1 VHFHGYTEYSLKGLF
16 HILLLLGLFSPL
28 FAEAGK
34 EDGVLCDFKTLR
46 TTRPVTKQSNFKPVG
61 DLAPKYQPTIQKAY
75 VEYQQ
80 KLAGD
85 AGIKA
90 LHAKL
95 AEEKDPATIESL
107 RTIIE
112 KAEQTL
118 FKNALTK
125 YLKEDELEPLLIVD
139 APIMWKVAG
148 HDGKAVDLPVH
159 LAQAFTFDHHGPFL
173 RADKKDS
180 NIRRNSSKQVLEHI
194 KRLNKD
200 PLGAQKL
207 AELEATA
214 ASTDNLA
221 DGVLAIWILRHAS
234 RVANDPE
241 LQRDLAAAT
250 FYEDFGLFGTKYDAL
265 ADPNI
270 PSREQLVRGKEIAEA
285 ILQDYDLILQE
296 SRERNPNPQYGVN
309 FSDRFG
315 QLPESE
321 QKIIVDKALSVLDR
335 HLSTKPED
343 LAARKAKSQDFRHA
357 VELAKQ
363 SAEVNHEKS
372 KQHLMKHLEMQGFD
386 TEHATALVNEFS
398 SQIYI
403 IQTLNPNSPGVG
415 RFSTWA
421 AIPRAHTQNTQVEI
435 IPMGFKTGFVQ
446 AHPHGRAANF
456 VMSDVAVKL
465 RELNQQRAVIDAENA
480 AKSAMA
486 RAESLGLP
494 PEVVRQNGK
503 DAYDE
508 MYKAASMAVGSRP
521 GNSDFNFS
529 FTGVRASPEEILNLY
544 LDSWLIQRQ
553 EQMRAKQATP

>member
-1 VHFHGYTEYSLKGLF
+1 MHFLRYTEYRLKVLF
-16 HILLLLGLFSPL
+16 HILSLLALFAPA
-28 FAEAGK
+28 FAEAGS
-34 EDGVLCDFKTLR
+34 EDTVLCDFRALR
-46 TTRPVTKQSNFKPVG
+46 KTRPVTERSNFKPVG
-61 DLAPKYQPTIQKAY
+61 ELAPEYQPTIQKAY
-75 VEYQQ
+75 AEYQQ
-80 KLAGD
+80 KVESD
-85 AGIKA
+85 AVIKA

-95 AEEKDPATIESL
+95 AVEKDPATIESL

-139 APIMWKVAG
+139 TPIMWKVEG
-148 HDGKAVDLPVH
+148 QDGKTVNLPVH

-194 KRLNKD
+194 KKLNKE

-221 DGVLAIWILRHAS
+221 DGVLAIWILRHAT

-250 FYEDFGLFGTKYDAL
+250 FYEDYGLFGTKYDEL
-265 ADPNI
+265 ADPTL
-270 PSREQLVRGKEIAEA
+270 PSREQLVRGREIAEA

-296 SRERNPNPQYGVN
+296 ARARNSSSQYGVN

-315 QLPESE
+315 QLPKSE

-335 HLSTKPED
+335 HLSTKPDD
-343 LAARKAKSQDFRHA
+343 LAARKAKSHDFRHA
-357 VELAKQ
+357 VELARQ
-363 SAEVNHEKS
+363 SAEMNHEKS

-386 TEHATALVNEFS
+386 TELATALVDEFS

-403 IQTLNPNSPGVG
+403 IHTLNPNSPGVG

-435 IPMGFKTGFVQ
+435 IPMGFKTGFIQ
-446 AHPHGRAANF
+446 AHPHGRPADF
-456 VMSDVAVKL
+456 LMSDVAVKL

-480 AKSAMA
+480 AKSAIA
-486 RAESLGLP
+486 RAESQGLP

-508 MYKAASMAVGSRP
+508 MYKAASMDVGSRP

-553 EQMRAKQATP
+553 EQVRAKQATP

>member
-1 VHFHGYTEYSLKGLF
+1 MKAAFPILSLLVF
-16 HILLLLGLFSPL
+16 FSPL
-28 FAEAGK
+28 VAEAGK
-34 EDGVLCDFKTLR
+34 EDVVLCDFRALR
-46 TTRPVTKQSNFKPVG
+46 KSRPVTEQSNFKPVG
-61 DLAPKYQPTIQKAY
+61 DLAPKYQPTIQKAFT
-75 VEYQQ
+75 EYRQ
-80 KLAGD
+80 KLASEGVL
-85 AGIKA
+85 KA
-90 LHAKL
+90 LHARL
-95 AEEKDPATIESL
+95 AIEKDPATIESL

-112 KAEQTL
+112 KAEQTI

-139 APIMWKVAG
+139 APIMWKVSG
-148 HDGKAVDLPVH
+148 DDGKSVDLPVH

-194 KRLNKD
+194 KKLNKD

-221 DGVLAIWILRHAS
+221 DGVLAIWILRHAT

-250 FYEDFGLFGTKYDAL
+250 FYEDYGLFGTKYDAL

-270 PSREQLVRGKEIAEA
+270 PSREQLVRGKQIAEA

-296 SRERNPNPQYGVN
+296 ARERNPAPQLGVN

-321 QKIIVDKALSVLDR
+321 QKLIVDKALSVLDR

-343 LAARKAKSQDFRHA
+343 LVARKAKSDEFRNA

-363 SAEVNHEKS
+363 SAQVNHEKS
-372 KQHLMKHLEMQGFD
+372 KQHLMKHLETQGFD
-386 TEHATALVNEFS
+386 TEYATALVDEFS

-446 AHPHGRAANF
+446 AHPHGRPTDF
-456 VMSDVAVKL
+456 LMSDVAVKL

-494 PEVVRQNGK
+494 PEKIRQNGK

-508 MYKAASMAVGSRP
+508 MYKVASMAVGSRP

-553 EQMRAKQATP
+553 EQIRAQRATP